1 MLTAIELTKKMRG
14 REGRERA
21 DIDLLLI
28 LQVEVIIYVNNH
40 G

>member
-1 MLTAIELTKKMRG
+1 MFRAIELTKKMKG
-14 REGRERA
+14 KERERT
-21 DIDLLLI
+21 DIYLLLI

>member
-1 MLTAIELTKKMRG
+1 M
-14 REGRERA
+14 EGRERERT

-28 LQVEVIIYVNNH
+28 HQVEVIIYVNNH